1 MATSAFK
8 STAKR
13 TPIVKSTGENSSSSN
28 RTSPHRRGRSLSR
41 FSRRLPQADYDDV
54 ESTLAPPTRGRF
66 VNKLRGS
73 GFLETSLDDLATK
86 LFDSSLRGR
95 SNLRHAEVSLR
106 IGGGDGGV
114 SESADSRRRRSVSV
128 AQYQLSGSE
137 SDLDHSHNS
146 SKPGNIKSSMGGNG
160 QISSMHK
167 PTAPNHK
174 PGLRKSLSQKDLK
187 CHDGYSAEHPTGD
200 VDTDLYRA
208 LQDLRY
214 AVEKIKTKLEQKA
227 NYSWLSNDLLKSQNS
242 DVLWAVSS
250 L

>member
-106 IGGGDGGV
+106 IGGGDGV
-114 SESADSRRRRSVSV
+114 TLRRGRSVSRHKYWST
-128 AQYQLSGSE
+128 AANSGAAGRVFRKV
-137 SDLDHSHNS
+137 LI
-146 SKPGNIKSSMGGNG
+146 PGGEDRCLWRS
-160 QISSMHK
+160 IS
-167 PTAPNHK
+167 
-174 PGLRKSLSQKDLK
+174 L
-187 CHDGYSAEHPTGD
+187 
-200 VDTDLYRA
+200 
-208 LQDLRY
+208 
-214 AVEKIKTKLEQKA
+214 AVRRVI
-227 NYSWLSNDLLKSQNS
+227 
-242 DVLWAVSS
+242 
-250 L
+250 